1 MKGIISKDPI
11 TMGFVSVD
19 QTNFIFEITYYRN
32 PEHKTNIYKNERQ
45 KSRHGKQHN
54 DGMNEMD
61 GINAYGN
68 AGILYRKT
76 YQEHIYIFMY
86 IILVIQL
93 L

>member
-1 MKGIISKDPI
+1 MLDK
-11 TMGFVSVD
+11 T
-19 QTNFIFEITYYRN
+19 IFCYICKITYYRN

-45 KSRHGKQHN
+45 KPRYGKQHN
-54 DGMNEMD
+54 DGINEMD
-61 GINAYGN
+61 GNNAYGN

-76 YQEHIYIFMY
+76 CQEHIYIFMY